1 MLLVV
6 NVRIKKKLFERIG
19 IPFCQRISLPATRL
33 ANFGMNSADR
43 LKSITKLATFKKQL
57 KALLA
62 NDEGTYF
69 NL

>member
-1 MLLVV
+1 VLLVV
-6 NVRIKKKLFERIG
+6 NVRIKKTFRENRDSVLSENQSTCHKASKLWNE
-19 IPFCQRISLPATRL
+19 LP
-33 ANFGMNSADR
+33 DR